1 MPDAGVQVFFYGSFM
16 NREVLARSQ
25 VTPEGLG
32 AARLWGHDIRIA
44 PLANLVR
51 SDERC
56 VYGTVCE
63 LTHAELDRLFGE
75 ARFGTYRP
83 EAVLVETGSR
93 GLVPALCYIAPA
105 VAAQPPATDYLDR
118 IVAAARQQRFPDWYV
133 ARLESFRAPS
143 PDG

>member
-16 NREVLARSQ
+16 NREVLARSA
-25 VTPEGLG
+25 VAPERLE

-56 VYGTVCE
+56 VYGVLCE

-83 EAVLVETGSR
+83 QAVLVETSR
-93 GLVPALCYIAPA
+93 GGLVPALCYVAPA
-105 VAAQPPATDYLDR
+105 AAAEPAAADYLDR
-118 IVAAARQQRFPDWYV
+118 IVVAGRQQEFPDWYV
-133 ARLESFRAPS
+133 ARLESFRPS
-143 PDG
+143 SRSG